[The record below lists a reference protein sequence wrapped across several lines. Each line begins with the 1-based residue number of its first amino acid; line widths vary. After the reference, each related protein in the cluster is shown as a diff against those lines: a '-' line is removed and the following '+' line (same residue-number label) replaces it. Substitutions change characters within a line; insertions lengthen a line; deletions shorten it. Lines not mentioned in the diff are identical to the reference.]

1 MANKYKQAWAHER
14 RTSKASSGSLTDCAV
29 QESAATGGQE
39 EDLRA
44 RVEVDGFCGWSPLK
58 CNGDGQGQAELGATT
73 AQSAPRR
80 IIWGHSGCG
89 GQIGVTMLVEH
100 ICCVY
105 CTGKAQQTGDEAPE

>member
-1 MANKYKQAWAHER
+1 M
-14 RTSKASSGSLTDCAV
+14 
-29 QESAATGGQE
+29 
-39 EDLRA
+39 RA

-100 ICCVY
+100 ICCVC
-105 CTGKAQQTGDEAPE
+105 CTGKAQRTGDEAPE